1 MTNLVDK
8 LDIKNLL
15 FKVRSDSIP
24 AANHH
29 TVKKP
34 MKNSLI
40 ISTNGS
46 DALSPY
52 NKTPTHT
59 KAQLSQSTLE
69 ADYLPKIINET
80 KKKILDHK

>member
-1 MTNLVDK
+1 MANLVEK
-8 LDIKNLL
+8 LELKNLL
-15 FKVRSDSIP
+15 IKKRSESIP
-24 AANHH
+24 AGYPQV
-29 TVKKP
+29 VKKS

-59 KAQLSQSTLE
+59 KAQLSKSTVE
-69 ADYLPKIINET
+69 CDNLPKIIKET
-80 KKKILDHK
+80 KKKIPDHK

>member
-1 MTNLVDK
+1 
-8 LDIKNLL
+8 
-15 FKVRSDSIP
+15 
-24 AANHH
+24 
-29 TVKKP
+29 

-59 KAQLSQSTLE
+59 KAQLSKSTVE
-69 ADYLPKIINET
+69 CDNLPKIIKET
-80 KKKILDHK
+80 KKKIPDHK

>member
-1 MTNLVDK
+1 
-8 LDIKNLL
+8 
-15 FKVRSDSIP
+15 
-24 AANHH
+24 
-29 TVKKP
+29 

-59 KAQLSQSTLE
+59 KAQLSQSTVE
-69 ADYLPKIINET
+69 CDYLPKIIKET